1 MENFKVIEFHKTRD
15 FSQKL
20 NATFE
25 FIKQNFK
32 SLGKSILFISGPP
45 VVFASLVIGSLIG
58 DFGAIAQ
65 MGASGG
71 AEAYFTSGN
80 FWLQLF
86 LMMFFLVLS
95 GGMNIATIYSYV
107 ILYGEKRTN
116 QIPVSEVWN
125 RVQSTFWMYLSSM
138 LLLFLLLMLG
148 GFVLAMATMIIPFIG
163 VLIFFCAFIYFL
175 INVSLLFIIR
185 AYEKIGFFDALAR
198 SFRLVTNKWWSTFGV
213 LVILYFIV
221 IIVTYFIN
229 FIQGIVLE
237 TVGIHQIDNNPFLST
252 SSDTKIVAIVF
263 FAIAYLI
270 QMVLTALPTIGT
282 VFQYFNLVEL
292 KESKGLMNQIDS
304 LGKPLPSSQGQDEHF

>member
-1 MENFKVIEFHKTRD
+1 MENFKVIEFQRTRD
-15 FSQKL
+15 FSRKL

-71 AEAYFTSGN
+71 AEEYFTSAN

-86 LMMFFLVLS
+86 LIIFFLVLS
-95 GGMNIATIYSYV
+95 GGMNIATIYNYV

-116 QIPVSEVWN
+116 QIEVSEVWN
-125 RVQSTFWMYLSSM
+125 RVQSTFWMYFSSM
-138 LLLFLLLMLG
+138 LLLFVLFMMG
-148 GFVLAMATMIIPFIG
+148 GFVLAITTTIIPFIG
-163 VLIFFCAFIYFL
+163 VLIFICTFIYLLF
-175 INVSLLFIIR
+175 NVSLLFIIR
-185 AYEKIGFFDALAR
+185 AYEKVNFFDALAR
-198 SFRLVTNKWWSTFGV
+198 SFRLVRNKWWSTFGI
-213 LVILYFIV
+213 LMILYLIV
-221 IIVTYFIN
+221 MVVTYFFN
-229 FIQGIVLE
+229 SVLGIVME
-237 TVGIHQIDNNPFLST
+237 TIGLHQTDNNPFLSAP
-252 SSDTKIVAIVF
+252 SDTRIVAVIF

-270 QMVLTALPTIGT
+270 QMALTALPTIGIA
-282 VFQYFNLVEL
+282 FQYFNLVEL

-304 LGKPLPSSQGQDEHF
+304 LGQPLPSSQAQDEHF